1 MEYAIEASKKLK
13 HAMKITKR
21 LTLEE
26 RERLKDAEDDLGDK
40 ELKLKQLEK
49 KEKDGQDSKD

>member
-40 ELKLKQLEK
+40 ELKLKQL
-49 KEKDGQDSKD
+49 